1 MIRSS
6 ALVMSGLMAAVAA
19 ATYFGLGYLPPGLI
33 PGVGAKPG
41 EPLAAHSVES
51 KDEPAATTMPA
62 EPVADP
68 VKAATEPAASDSP
81 ATTEV
86 AEAPAA
92 PVTTSKSDY
101 ASSEEIERALAAEPP
116 PEEDAKPAAKSKPAR
131 APVAVAEARPAPA
144 VAPAAASA
152 KPAEKPAN
160 PPVAETHS
168 APPAAASTAPAP
180 AASNAQSADADAIKQ
195 WWPDPAKMPANQ
207 LKLVY
212 AGQVQGQLAIALL
225 FSDAVNLESL
235 KQNAEVKTASG
246 TPVSGG
252 AWEIG
257 KNPKLA
263 IFRGLEAGRH
273 TVVLGPAI
281 AGTGGFMLG
290 TALQGPVYVKAP

>member
-41 EPLAAHSVES
+41 EQQAAHSVKS
-51 KDEPAATTMPA
+51 NDEPAASTMPA

-68 VKAATEPAASDSP
+68 VEVAAEPTAVDPAAT
-81 ATTEV
+81 TGV
-86 AEAPAA
+86 AEAPAPA
-92 PVTTSKSDY
+92 TTSKSDY

-116 PEEDAKPAAKSKPAR
+116 PEEDAKPAAKSKPAP
-131 APVAVAEARPAPA
+131 APEPVAEAQPAPA

-152 KPAEKPAN
+152 KPAEQPAS

-252 AWEIG
+252 AWEPG